1 MVVSFNTANISRNPS
16 SSIAFGNSNKSTA
29 RFSAQEGDKFI
40 ATGISHKSPVMRK
53 LATWAV
59 GLLALGGAYSCTP
72 EDINPP
78 VKPTTTDTI
87 PKSPSVID
95 STTVV
100 VTPSV
105 VNGPMSDPTLNQI
118 ARDIKEAYGVLPA
131 FDTTKVETKGALKR
145 IETLE
150 EASGYYISR
159 KFDYSEDPM
168 RATVTDVIT
177 DRDNP
182 AKIDT
187 LDVVKQTWV
196 HGETEP
202 KSINVPEIFQK
213 EGSGWH
219 KSGSTEVNKIE
230 GKTLVR
236 YADGKAI
243 NQLIGETPTQ
253 LNCKYILQKAEG
265 KIKIISTEFAE
276 LNKGVTTGLIT
287 PRAVNAVKNAA
298 TNVARKLP

>member
-1 MVVSFNTANISRNPS
+1 MTVSLNPAITFGNNSRRKPHAKVKGNTAVLSKTAGRQTKYVKSSFVKDASRMVMGL
-16 SSIAFGNSNKSTA
+16 AMGATA
-29 RFSAQEGDKFI
+29 LLGFS
-40 ATGISHKSPVMRK
+40 R
-53 LATWAV
+53 
-59 GLLALGGAYSCTP
+59 CTP
-72 EDINPP
+72 EDITLPKK
-78 VKPTTTDTI
+78 VLTEDTI
-87 PKSPSVID
+87 PKVPKGVD
-95 STTVV
+95 TTAVV
-100 VTPSV
+100 VTPATIP
-105 VNGPMSDPTLNQI
+105 GPMSDPKLTQI

-131 FDTTKVETKGALKR
+131 FDTTKVETKGALQR

-150 EASGYYISR
+150 EASGYYVSR
-159 KFDYSEDPM
+159 KFDYSDDPM

-243 NQLIGETPTQ
+243 TQLIGETPTQ
-253 LNCKYILQKAEG
+253 LNCKYIPQKAEG

-287 PRAVNAVKNAA
+287 PRAIK
-298 TNVARKLP
+298 RIIR